1 MKRITIIGISG
12 KLGQYMTEHAL
23 ARGYEVTGVCRPESV
38 DKLARF
44 ADKITLVPGSTT
56 DPVVIRK
63 ATEGADGV
71 LTVLVPWG
79 TDRMATRM
87 AEVVLKY
94 APRSARLIFSC
105 GWHVRLN
112 AADRYPL
119 TERLK
124 TWFFGRIAKVSRM
137 ADIDDQEAAAQL
149 VYGSGKDWTIV
160 RASDLEEGESE
171 GLPIWSEHVG
181 DAVLASNHTRRTD
194 FALFMVSGLT
204 DPVLSRRAPAIVSRA
219 AQSAREHRQASLRP
233 SRT

>member
-23 ARGYEVTGVCRPESV
+23 ARGYAVTGVCRPESV
-38 DKLARF
+38 GKLSHFGDR
-44 ADKITLVPGSTT
+44 ITVIPGSTT
-56 DPVVIRK
+56 DPIIIRK
-63 ATEGADGV
+63 AVEGADGV

-79 TDRMATRM
+79 SDKMATRM
-87 AEVVLKY
+87 AEAVLQS
-94 APRSARLIFSC
+94 APPAARLIFSC
-105 GWHVRLN
+105 GWHVRLD
-112 AADRYPL
+112 ATDRYPL
-119 TERLK
+119 KERLK
-124 TWFFGRIAKVSRM
+124 TWFFGQIAKVSRM
-137 ADIDDQEAAAQL
+137 ADIDDQGSAARL
-149 VYGSGKDWTIV
+149 VFASDRDWTIV

-171 GLPIWSEHVG
+171 GLPVWSDHVG

-194 FALFMVSGLT
+194 FALFMVNALT

>member
-12 KLGQYMTEHAL
+12 KRGQYMTEHAL

-38 DKLARF
+38 GKLARF
-44 ADKITLVPGSTT
+44 ADKITLVPGRTT
-56 DPVVIRK
+56 DPAVIRK

-87 AEVVLKY
+87 AEAVLQY
-94 APRSARLIFSC
+94 APPTARLIFSC
-105 GWHVRLN
+105 GWHVRLD
-112 AADRYPL
+112 ATDRYPL
-119 TERLK
+119 KERLK
-124 TWFFGRIAKVSRM
+124 TWFFGRIAKVSRL
-137 ADIDDQEAAAQL
+137 ADIDDQEAAARL
-149 VYGSGKDWTIV
+149 VFASDRDWTIV

-171 GLPIWSEHVG
+171 GLPIWSDHVG

-194 FALFMVSGLT
+194 FALFMVNALT

-219 AQSAREHRQASLRP
+219 ARSAREHRQASLRP